1 MTRRRQSG
9 FTLIEVIV
17 AFALLAGAL
26 TILVGALSNS
36 SRQVRA
42 ADAASR
48 ATLHAQSLLAQ
59 VGVGEVLQPGRRE
72 GEFDGGALQW
82 ELKIEPYA
90 DPARRADAPVDLAA
104 PRLLQLDLS
113 VRRADGRGQPLHWRT
128 LRLAPPATQVAP

>member
-1 MTRRRQSG
+1 MIRRRQSG

-42 ADAASR
+42 ADDASR

-59 VGVGEVLQPGRRE
+59 VGVGEILQPGRRE
-72 GEFDGGALQW
+72 GEFDGGALRW
-82 ELKIEPYA
+82 ELQVEPYV

-113 VRRADGRGQPLHWRT
+113 VHRADGRGRPLHWRT
-128 LRLAPPATQVAP
+128 LRLAAPATQEAQ